1 MSCLYQ
7 DYFVCLL
14 CNKTI
19 TIKIKDMNYS
29 ELSKLS
35 VEELRAINS
44 LVVDLIKQKRTIQS
58 LEKKVGLHVGM
69 KVKVNHPKLYGRE
82 LEVTKINRTKA
93 NLRVVGG
100 FASYNVPVSLIE
112 Y

>member
-29 ELSKLS
+29 QLSKLS
-35 VEELRAINS
+35 VEELRNINK

-58 LEKKVGLHVGM
+58 LEKKVGLQVGM
-69 KVKVNHPKLYGRE
+69 TVRVNHPKLAGKD
-82 LEVTKINRTKA
+82 LSVNKINRTKA
-93 NLRVVGG
+93 TLSVKSG
-100 FASYNVPVSLIE
+100 ACYIVPISLIE

>member
-19 TIKIKDMNYS
+19 TIKYKDMNYS

-58 LEKKVGLHVGM
+58 LEKKVGLQVGM
-69 KVKVNHPKLYGRE
+69 TVRVNHPKLAGKD
-82 LEVTKINRTKA
+82 LSVNKINRTKA
-93 NLRVVGG
+93 TLSVKNGGVYVV
-100 FASYNVPVSLIE
+100 PISLIE

>member
-1 MSCLYQ
+1 
-7 DYFVCLL
+7 
-14 CNKTI
+14 
-19 TIKIKDMNYS
+19 MNIS

-35 VEELRAINS
+35 VSELRNINQI
-44 LVVDLIKQKRTIQS
+44 VVELIKQKRNIES
-58 LEKKVGLHVGM
+58 LQKKVGLSVGM
-69 KVKVNHPKLYGRE
+69 KVRVNHPKLQGRE

>member
-1 MSCLYQ
+1 
-7 DYFVCLL
+7 
-14 CNKTI
+14 
-19 TIKIKDMNYS
+19 MNYS

-35 VEELRAINS
+35 VEELRNINQI
-44 LVVDLIKQKRTIQS
+44 VIGLIKAKRTVES
-58 LEKKVGLHVGM
+58 LQNKVGLKVGM
-69 KVKVNHPKLYGRE
+69 VVKVNHPKLQGRE

-100 FASYNVPVSLIE
+100 FASYNVPVSLIQ

>member
-29 ELSKLS
+29 QLSKLS
-35 VEELRAINS
+35 VEELRNINK

-58 LEKKVGLHVGM
+58 LEKKVGLQVGM
-69 KVKVNHPKLYGRE
+69 MVRVNHPKLAGKE
-82 LEVTKINRTKA
+82 LSVNKINRTKA
-93 NLRVVGG
+93 TVSVKSG
-100 FASYNVPVSLIE
+100 ACYIVPISLIE